1 MPPPH
6 DSHLTITYSIQTT
19 SSQHT
24 NRISSSSLNTS
35 KEYNLLYLD
44 DIFIN
49 KARNHPLSTR
59 AFQPAKITISA
70 IMQIRR
76 KFHLLQLI
84 DWEIQISASGYV
96 NLSKSGNTCAITFA
110 SNIL

>member
-70 IMQIRR
+70 IMQIH
-76 KFHLLQLI
+76 KKITNTKLVHI
-84 DWEIQISASGYV
+84 VIMIGKDAKNQI
-96 NLSKSGNTCAITFA
+96 
-110 SNIL
+110 